1 MARNRPAY
9 DLKIVKQL
17 AREGKF
23 TLLGRPVHFIL
34 NRYDGADPA
43 EVAASVIEAIESE
56 NFRKSDELVKRP
68 GTYADIYN
76 GIECADERRPAW
88 IKTTFK
94 RWSGSMG
101 LRLADMRIYDWLR
114 AVLESSSAACILGP
128 IRIPSDPP
136 NLSLP
141 LSADEWGCIDNL
153 CFIRPATS
161 IISLQQPL
169 NRQQCIP

>member
-9 DLKIVKQL
+9 DLETVKQL

-23 TLLGRPVHFIL
+23 TLFGRPVHFIL

-76 GIECADERRPAW
+76 GIECADYPEELWYAK
-88 IKTTFK
+88 IVMSDGEAILEI
-94 RWSGSMG
+94 WS
-101 LRLADMRIYDWLR
+101 
-114 AVLESSSAACILGP
+114 
-128 IRIPSDPP
+128 
-136 NLSLP
+136 
-141 LSADEWGCIDNL
+141 
-153 CFIRPATS
+153 
-161 IISLQQPL
+161 L
-169 NRQQCIP
+169 NWDGYIH